1 MNKLLNLIASAA
13 MIFSAA
19 GVQAQETA
27 EPEAKT
33 YNGYLNISMMGSP
46 VATNQ
51 KTTVEI
57 TPTGES
63 TCDFLL
69 PDLTLEGL
77 GSLGSID
84 LKEVGVDTD
93 FFGNATYSK
102 ASTPMTLLDGAI
114 NAKVSLDGSISSMG
128 EVSMTIPVIWV
139 MSETEELP
147 IEVSFSTKPTGTE
160 YSGYLNIDIEGLGAV
175 AINSKASVY
184 IVEDSETTCT
194 FLLPD
199 LTLEGLGSIGDISLP
214 GVTIEDNSTAKS
226 YTKSETDMALLDGAI
241 NAKVSLDGTITTA
254 GIATMTIPV
263 VWTDANMKI
272 NVTFSTKPV
281 GEAIKGYLTIGF
293 EGAAPMEI
301 NTPATV
307 YITETGEGACNFLL
321 PDLSIMGG
329 FMNLGD
335 VALSGVK
342 VAEADGTTTYTHE
355 GAPMSIYLQGQELK
369 TTVKL
374 DGTANADG
382 VVDMMIPVI
391 WHIDENTD
399 MPINVKFSTVPE
411 GNAIEGYLSIAYDGE
426 EPFEV
431 DTPATVYI
439 TDPVDG
445 ACTFLLPN
453 LTIMGGLVSLGD
465 IALTGV
471 NVAEAD
477 GVKTYTHSGS
487 EMTIDFL
494 GNILSATVKLNGT
507 INAAGDADMLI
518 PVIAHFPGDPDN
530 DIESQDLAV
539 NVTFSTKK
547 TSSITAAKA
556 DDSNVEIYGVE
567 GAVKVAGVEG
577 TVSVYTTVG
586 VKVAEEPVNGEATI
600 AAPKG
605 IAIVATPA
613 RTAKVVVK

>member
-1 MNKLLNLIASAA
+1 MFKLLASAA
-13 MIFSAA
+13 LILGAT
-19 GVQAQETA
+19 GVQAQETT
-27 EPEAKT
+27 EPEAKSYEGYLNMTLFGTPVPMNQKTSVQITSTGEGKCDFLLPNLTIEGMGALGDIALNDVTVETDFYGNQT
-33 YNGYLNISMMGSP
+33 YTASETPMTLLDGFINANVSLNGTISNTGDINLTIPVIWIISETEQQPLEVTFTSKPAGTEYSGYLNIEIEGAGA
-46 VATNQ
+46 VAINS
-51 KTTVEI
+51 KASVYIVDVED
-57 TPTGES
+57 GV
-63 TCDFLL
+63 CNFLL

-77 GSLGSID
+77 GSLG
-84 LKEVGVDTD
+84 
-93 FFGNATYSK
+93 
-102 ASTPMTLLDGAI
+102 
-114 NAKVSLDGSISSMG
+114 
-128 EVSMTIPVIWV
+128 
-139 MSETEELP
+139 
-147 IEVSFSTKPTGTE
+147 
-160 YSGYLNIDIEGLGAV
+160 
-175 AINSKASVY
+175 
-184 IVEDSETTCT
+184 
-194 FLLPD
+194 
-199 LTLEGLGSIGDISLP
+199 DISLP
-214 GVTIEDNSTAKS
+214 GVTVADNYTAKS
-226 YTKSETDMALLDGAI
+226 YTKSETDMALLNGAI

-263 VWTDANMKI
+263 VWTDADMKI

-355 GAPMSIYLQGQELK
+355 GTPMSIYLQGQELK

-374 DGTANADG
+374 NGTANADG

-391 WHIDENTD
+391 WHIDEDND

-411 GNAIEGYLSIAYDGE
+411 GKAIEGYLSIAYDGE

-445 ACTFLLPN
+445 TCTFLLPN
-453 LTIMGGLVSLGD
+453 LSIMGGYVNLGD

-471 NVAEAD
+471 NIAEEN
-477 GVKTYTHSGS
+477 GTKTYTHNGT
-487 EMTIDFL
+487 EMSIDFL
-494 GNILSATVKLNGT
+494 GNILGATVKLNGT
-507 INAAGDADMLI
+507 LDANGEANMLI

-530 DIESQDLAV
+530 DIEGQDLGV

-547 TSSITAAKA
+547 TNSISAAEA

-586 VKVAEEPVNGEATI
+586 VKVAEEQVNGEATI

-605 IAIVATPA
+605 IAIVTTPA